1 MRIER
6 DINYKNNET
15 LLIFLF
21 FIISRIIYKFF
32 FNIQFDSWTLTAGVY
47 DQFFPI
53 NLLKDD
59 LLQSLIYNALQPPL
73 LNLITGILI
82 KITSNYLIYIELI
95 FLVCGFLNFIFFN
108 KILIEINFSKKK
120 RLLFTIALMVLPTT
134 VLYENHFYKEYPAMF
149 LITVLVYLSIRI
161 IKLKIENQYISY
173 KKIILFGI
181 TLSALLLLRETF
193 NIFWGW
199 IFLIFLLVVT
209 KEYKKFIICIIIFNI
224 LVLPFYLKNYF
235 LYDRFGINLQFWR
248 GMNGSVDYI
257 RKMQNNNYDQNLKK
271 IFFKNDENF
280 QSFIAQMS
288 PIYNEIYDQDGSNFI
303 LLLKYKH
310 KYNNSLLHSKTY
322 FNEVFI
328 KVDEYRAADIKK
340 FIKYHPEIIIFHM
353 SQTLARHF
361 FRSSDVFYFIKP
373 NARKIPNLLRLTS
386 CLKIT
391 LSCIFETHFVE
402 IQTKKRLIQGTEN
415 LYLEDDEYD
424 RNFKNLI
431 LYTLYDTNFILV
443 ILYVS
448 LLFYFIKN
456 FLRRNQDKLT
466 LLINFWMLT
475 FFYIF
480 TGLIIMENLEMG
492 RQRFPFDYLSII
504 FLIYYIKNSHKFNK
518 IKSTT

>member
-1 MRIER
+1 MRIKR
-6 DINYKNNET
+6 VINYINNET
-15 LLIFLF
+15 ILIFFF
-21 FIISRIIYKFF
+21 FIISRIVYKFF
-32 FNIQFDSWTLTAGVY
+32 FNIKFDSWTLTAGVY

-53 NLLKDD
+53 NLLQDD
-59 LLQSLIYNALQPPL
+59 LVQSLVYNALQPPL

-82 KITSNYLIYIELI
+82 KVTTNYLIYIQLI
-95 FLVCGFLNFIFFN
+95 FLLCGFLNFFFFN
-108 KILIEINFSKKK
+108 KILIEFNLKKK
-120 RLLFTIALMVLPTT
+120 IRLILTIFLMVLPTT
-134 VLYENHFYKEYPAMF
+134 ILYENHFYKEYPAMF
-149 LITVLVYLSIRI
+149 LITILVYLSIRI
-161 IKLKIENQYISY
+161 IKLKIKNEYISY
-173 KKIILFGI
+173 KKIILFAFI
-181 TLSALLLLRETF
+181 LSLLLLLRETF

-199 IFLIFLLVVT
+199 IFLLFLT
-209 KEYKKFIICIIIFNI
+209 SITREYKKFIISFIIFNI

-248 GMNGSVDYI
+248 GMNVSVDYI

-288 PIYNEIYDQDGSNFI
+288 PVYNEIYDQDGSNFI

-353 SQTLARHF
+353 SQTLTRHF

-391 LSCIFETHFVE
+391 LSCIFDTPFIE
-402 IQTKKRLIQGTEN
+402 IQTKKILIQGTEN
-415 LYLEDDEYD
+415 LYLEDDKFD
-424 RNFKNLI
+424 RNYKNLI